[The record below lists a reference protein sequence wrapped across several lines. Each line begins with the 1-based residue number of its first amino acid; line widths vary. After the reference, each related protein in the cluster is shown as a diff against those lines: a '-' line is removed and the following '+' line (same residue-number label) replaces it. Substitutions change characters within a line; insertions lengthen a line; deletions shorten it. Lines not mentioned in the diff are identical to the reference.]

1 MKTKIRASIQAS
13 VLLSLKITCISHHDP
28 FLRRW
33 KDPSMYGWKM
43 KLGNGFNLWFCCEGE
58 DHVTRGWEMSP
69 SVPGSI
75 PGTISL
81 EI

>member
-1 MKTKIRASIQAS
+1 
-13 VLLSLKITCISHHDP
+13 LSLNITFVSHHDP
-28 FLRRW
+28 FLGRW

-43 KLGNGFNLWFCCEGE
+43 KLRNGFNLLFCGEGE
-58 DHVTRGWEMSP
+58 GHVTRGWEMSP